1 MRTHA
6 CPASAATNG
15 SSASASATSTTPA
28 QTLGGADLLRRC
40 AVMGV
45 PPRLRSHL
53 PIRPL
58 RCPRRGRNSRLG
70 TALRRSCA
78 LAHTLAEQTRRS
90 ENEHQDQHEEG
101 ENVLVV
107 AAEHAHLTL
116 AGRTLLLQR
125 IGKKRESADIGYIAD
140 IACAERLDDA
150 EQDSTQHRAGEVAD
164 TAQDRR
170 GKRLQAQQ
178 EA

>member
-15 SSASASATSTTPA
+15 SSASASTTSATPA

-40 AVMGV
+40 AVIAV
-45 PPRLRSHL
+45 SPRLRSHL
-53 PIRPL
+53 PIRPLRCPGRGRNSRLGAALRRIARPPRSRLSPL

-78 LAHTLAEQTRRS
+78 LAHPLAQQARRP
-90 ENEHQDQHEEG
+90 ENEHQYEHEEG

-116 AGRTLLLQR
+116 AGRALLLQR
-125 IGKKRESADIGYIAD
+125 IGKKRE
-140 IACAERLDDA
+140 
-150 EQDSTQHRAGEVAD
+150 
-164 TAQDRR
+164 
-170 GKRLQAQQ
+170 
-178 EA
+178 

>member
-6 CPASAATNG
+6 WPASAATNG

-28 QTLGGADLLRRC
+28 QTLGGTDLPRPW

-45 PPRLRSHL
+45 PPRLRLS
-53 PIRPL
+53 PR
-58 RCPRRGRNSRLG
+58 RCPQRGPSAC
-70 TALRRSCA
+70 TAARALARSCT
-78 LAHTLAEQTRRS
+78 LADPLAEQARRP

-107 AAEHAHLTL
+107 AAEHAHLAL
-116 AGRTLLLQR
+116 AGGALLLQR
-125 IGKKRESADIGYIAD
+125 VGEKRESADIGYIAD
-140 IACAERLDDA
+140 ISCAKRLDDA
-150 EQDSTQHRAGEVAD
+150 EQDSAQHRAGEIAN
-164 TAQDRR
+164 TAQDCR

-178 EA
+178 EAPGV

>member
-6 CPASAATNG
+6 WPASAATNG

-28 QTLGGADLLRRC
+28 QTLGGTDLPRPW

-45 PPRLRSHL
+45 PPRLRLSPRRCPQRGRNSRL
-53 PIRPL
+53 GTALRRIARPPRLRLSPL

-70 TALRRSCA
+70 AALRRSCA
-78 LAHTLAEQTRRS
+78 LADPLAEQARRP

-107 AAEHAHLTL
+107 AAEHAHLAL
-116 AGRTLLLQR
+116 AGGALLLQR
-125 IGKKRESADIGYIAD
+125 VGEKRESADI
-140 IACAERLDDA
+140 
-150 EQDSTQHRAGEVAD
+150 
-164 TAQDRR
+164 
-170 GKRLQAQQ
+170 
-178 EA
+178 